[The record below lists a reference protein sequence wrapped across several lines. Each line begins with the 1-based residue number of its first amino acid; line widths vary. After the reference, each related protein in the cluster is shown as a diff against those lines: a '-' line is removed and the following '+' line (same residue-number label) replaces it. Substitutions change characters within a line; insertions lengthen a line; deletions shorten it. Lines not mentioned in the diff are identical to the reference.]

1 MPPVQC
7 PMTSKSC
14 RAILS
19 NNNAAPEATAR
30 IRPAILR
37 EQKVTVLLPKILTRS
52 PPIRPPRA
60 ILPAEE
66 GKSQP
71 RREIFM
77 RAIRILITNALL
89 VLAATS
95 FSVATARGDTYSWT
109 NLQSDIAGVA
119 THVDPNLVNPW
130 GMAASPSG
138 TIWVSDNGTGV
149 STLYHQDGTAVS
161 LVVTIPTAA
170 RNRGTGNPTGVV
182 FNGTTFFQVTKNG
195 NSAPSLFIFVSED
208 GSISGWNPTLDQ
220 THAIIA
226 VDNGT
231 NRGVNHAV
239 YKSATLGVANG
250 HNFLYASN
258 FHTGHVETY
267 DESFHPVTPN
277 GFIDPN
283 LPAGYAPFG
292 IRNFNNQIFVTYAKQ
307 DHAKHDD
314 VACPGC
320 GFVNVFDTSGNFLRR
335 LISNGNLNAPWSL
348 ALAEGSNLLVGNFGD
363 GLINNYDPVS
373 GNFIET
379 LMRAD
384 GTPLQF
390 DGLWDLLPLTDGVF
404 FTAGIADEAH
414 GLFGIITE
422 D

>member
-1 MPPVQC
+1 MRTIH
-7 PMTSKSC
+7 TSIK
-14 RAILS
+14 
-19 NNNAAPEATAR
+19 T
-30 IRPAILR
+30 
-37 EQKVTVLLPKILTRS
+37 T
-52 PPIRPPRA
+52 
-60 ILPAEE
+60 
-66 GKSQP
+66 
-71 RREIFM
+71 
-77 RAIRILITNALL
+77 LL
-89 VLAATS
+89 VLITMSFTAA
-95 FSVATARGDTYSWT
+95 FARADSYSWT
-109 NLQSDIAGVA
+109 NFQSDIAGVA
-119 THVDPNLVNPW
+119 QHVDPNLVNPW

-250 HNFLYASN
+250 RNFLYASN

-267 DESFHPVTPN
+267 DENFHQVNPG
-277 GFIDPN
+277 GFADPG

-292 IRNFNNQIFVTYAKQ
+292 IRNFNGEIFVTYAKQ
-307 DHAKHDD
+307 DHARHDD
-314 VACPGC
+314 VPGP
-320 GFVNVFDTSGNFLRR
+320 GFGFANVFDTSGNFLRR
-335 LISNGNLNAPWSL
+335 LVSQGNLNAPWGL
-348 ALAEGSNLLVGNFGD
+348 ALVDGELWVGNFGD
-363 GLINNYDPVS
+363 GLINVYDPMA

-390 DGLWDLLPLTDGVF
+390 DGLWDMLPLGNGVY